1 MTDIKKQIRNH
12 AGQFLQEI
20 ITIRRHLH
28 QHPELSF
35 SEENT
40 SAYIRDLLDR
50 WNVSYTFPFVKT
62 GILASIKGPRKGGP
76 VIALRTDMDA
86 LPITEQTNLDFASV
100 NPGIMHACGHDIHM
114 ASMLGVIRILKEMQE
129 EINGTVLFIFQPGEE
144 KLPGGAKLMMEEG
157 LFDTVRPDMI
167 IAQHVLPEMEAGKVG
182 FRPGSYMASS
192 DEIYITVKGKG
203 GHAALPE
210 NIHDPVLMASHILI
224 SLQQEIHRRAPRD
237 VPTVLSFGK
246 VVADG
251 AMNVIPDTVKL
262 DGTFRTMNEMW
273 RKKAHKLIGKV
284 AGGIA
289 EEMGGSIELEIRNG
303 YPALTNDPELT
314 QQARRIASEL
324 LGKDKVLDMDI
335 RMTAE
340 DFAWFSNA
348 YPAMLYRLGIKTP
361 GSDETFALHTGNFKA
376 DEQAL
381 ETGMSLMTW
390 LTIKL
395 LQEKEN
401 TTAATVI

>member
-1 MTDIKKQIRNH
+1 MTDIKEHIRKH

-35 SEENT
+35 SEEKT
-40 SAYIRDLLDR
+40 SAYIRELLDQ
-50 WNVSYTFPFVKT
+50 WNVSYTYPYVKT
-62 GILASIKGPRKGGP
+62 GILASMKGPGKGGP

-86 LPITEQTNLDFASV
+86 LPIAEQTNLDFASV
-100 NPGIMHACGHDIHM
+100 NKGVMHACGHDIHM
-114 ASMLGVIRILKEMQE
+114 ATMLGAIRILKEMKE
-129 EINGTVLFIFQPGEE
+129 KINGTVLFIFQPGEE

-157 LFDTVRPDMI
+157 LFDAVRPDMI
-167 IAQHVLPEMEAGKVG
+167 IAQHVLPEMEAGTVG
-182 FRPGSYMASS
+182 FRPGMYMASS
-192 DEIYITVKGKG
+192 DEIYITVNGKG

-224 SLQQEIHRRAPRD
+224 SLQQEINRRSPKGT
-237 VPTVLSFGK
+237 PTVLSFGK
-246 VVADG
+246 VIADG

-262 DGTFRTMNEMW
+262 EGTFRTMNEEW
-273 RKKAHKLIGKV
+273 RREAHKLIGKI
-284 AGGIA
+284 AGGVA
-289 EEMGGSIELEIRNG
+289 KGMGGNIELEIRHG
-303 YPALTNDPELT
+303 YPALINDPGLT
-314 QQARRIASEL
+314 KQAKNLATEL
-324 LGKDKVLDMDI
+324 LGNDKVLDMNI

-348 YPAMLYRLGIKTP
+348 YPAMLYRLGVRIP
-361 GSDETFALHTGNFKA
+361 GSDEVFALHTGNFRA

-395 LQEKEN
+395 LQGE
-401 TTAATVI
+401 